1 MMNGLEA
8 VAKENEELIAI
19 ISKSIATANGN
30 KKSAS

>member
-1 MMNGLEA
+1 MVNDLEA

-19 ISKSIATANGN
+19 ISKVLPLQPN